1 MTRKHWTL
9 IALVIGLA
17 ALSFYLNKDWFA
29 GENIHIYHRSR
40 PARAGMF
47 RGRQRKDDN
56 PAVNPI
62 LFGFGRKLKLTSI
75 KVVPEAEYETNK
87 HAHAIWHLVSET
99 NSVPIKDFNYGQP
112 ISGMHPEVK
121 GASPE
126 PLEPGVKYRLFVE
139 TAKLKAEHDF
149 TPDPRTP
156 E

>member
-1 MTRKHWTL
+1 MTRKQWTL
-9 IALVIGLA
+9 IGLAIALA
-17 ALSFYLNKDWFA
+17 ALSLYLNKDWFA
-29 GENIHIYHRSR
+29 GDNIHIYHRSR
-40 PARAGMF
+40 PARAGLY

-62 LFGFGRKLKLTSI
+62 IFGFGRKLKLLSI

-99 NSVPIKDFNYGQP
+99 NSVPTKDFTYGQP
-112 ISGMHPEVK
+112 IGGMHPEIK

-139 TAKLKAEHDF
+139 TAKMKAEHDF
-149 TPDPRTP
+149 IPDPRP
-156 E
+156 KE